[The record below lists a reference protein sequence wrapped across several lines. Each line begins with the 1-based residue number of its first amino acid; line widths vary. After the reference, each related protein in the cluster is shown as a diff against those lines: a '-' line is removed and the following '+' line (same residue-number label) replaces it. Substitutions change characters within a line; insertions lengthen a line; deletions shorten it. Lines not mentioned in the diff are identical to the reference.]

1 MTTTAVAVA
10 SLSGLTAGTVVLAQ
24 VAELPL
30 DKILSTGG
38 VGVALVMCWLFLKHL
53 GEMRKEH
60 NDTIRQV
67 STDFSA
73 TQRSTT
79 DKFAETTTTILQDTR
94 ERENQLHNLIR
105 ETISNKNP

>member
-1 MTTTAVAVA
+1 MTTPFAVA
-10 SLSGLTAGTVVLAQ
+10 SFTCLTASGVLLAQ
-24 VAELPL
+24 VAELPI

-73 TQRSTT
+73 TQRVTT
-79 DKFAETTTTILQDTR
+79 DKFAETTTTILKDTR
-94 ERENQLHNLIR
+94 ERENQLHTLIR
-105 ETISNKNP
+105 EMIENKNP